1 MVSPMPM
8 FHYIKQN
15 IFLPEPTCAT
25 KSDIEQFAQE
35 AINAFGLKR
44 GGDLYSLVARLGGKI
59 ETGSV
64 DGVNRQSHSIVI
76 DSRGR
81 FTIFLPMFT
90 TAIGDRLAIALQLG
104 HYLLHYPTAKAQMQ
118 GADSF
123 STARFDKVDSSCRQA
138 RTEAVWFANSLL
150 DRK

>member
-1 MVSPMPM
+1 MSV
-8 FHYIKQN
+8 FQNIKQN
-15 IFLPEPTCAT
+15 IFLPKPTCAT

-35 AINAFGLKR
+35 TINAFGLKQ

-64 DGVNRQSHSIVI
+64 DNVNCQSNSIVI

-90 TAIGDRLAIALQLG
+90 TATGDRLAIARQVG
-104 HYLLHYPTAKAQMQ
+104 HYMLHYPTAKPLMQ
-118 GADSF
+118 GTDSF

-138 RTEAVWFANSLL
+138 RTEAVWFADSLL